1 MKDLMGVLLS
11 NQVATEYRVK
21 FAFEPSKKQL
31 QELQY
36 IFDKYD
42 CQGMSKL
49 DRTIFQSK
57 PVDFY
62 SLDCGEIWMVD
73 VDLLKGIQPDIVK
86 AEISK
91 ALKVPDTFIVVGLK
105 DIPHSTYELDNE
117 IDFDEYV
124 PKTLDT
130 DYSDAHAVNNDVYG
144 EKLISKVVSSAN
156 DEYKEDRTPY
166 SEYMIAGYEQMYPV
180 AKPDVKMQSNK
191 E

>member
-11 NQVATEYRVK
+11 NQVSTEYRVK
-21 FAFEPSKKQL
+21 FAFEPSKKQVEDL
-31 QELQY
+31 KL

-62 SLDCGEIWMVD
+62 SLDCGEIWMLD
-73 VDLLKGIQPDIVK
+73 VDLLKGIQHDIIR
-86 AEISK
+86 AEICK
-91 ALKVPDTFIVVGLK
+91 ALKVPETFVVIGLK
-105 DIPHSTYELDNE
+105 DVPHNTYELDNE

-130 DYSDAHAVNNDVYG
+130 QYSDAHEVSDDLYG
-144 EKLISKVVSSAN
+144 EKLKDKVISAAEE
-156 DEYKEDRTPY
+156 DYKKDRTPY

-180 AKPDVKMQSNK
+180 AKPDSNSNK